1 MNDLMPND
9 KSLSLKKDTTL
20 HGYVNHDGMIGTTI
34 WYNGVG
40 YGNVTMTRE
49 EAREWG
55 KKLLALADANYIQI
69 EKVSLNG
76 YSMGV
81 GNK

>member
-9 KSLSLKKDTTL
+9 KQLPLGNDTTL
-20 HGYVNHDGMIGTTI
+20 HGYVDHAGMIGTTI

-49 EAREWG
+49 QAREWG
-55 KKLLALADANYIQI
+55 NKLIALSNANYIQL
-69 EKVSLNG
+69 EKVVLSG
-76 YSMGV
+76 YSTQSFMS
-81 GNK
+81 